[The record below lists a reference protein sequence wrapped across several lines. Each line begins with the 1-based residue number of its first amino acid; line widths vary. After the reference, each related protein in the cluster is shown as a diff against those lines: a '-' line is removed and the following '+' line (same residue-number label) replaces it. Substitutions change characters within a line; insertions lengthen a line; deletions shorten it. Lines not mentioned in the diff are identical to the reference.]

1 MQRARHPR
9 VSRPCRSTA
18 LWLAVARVLGGSCTA
33 PGSRLWQNTARGD
46 CMLRRGGRPSACH
59 LPRHGR
65 TGRETSSLRRGQCV
79 LTGTAPSPKH
89 GPKDDG
95 ALSRSTRLRSIV
107 SCETHDA
114 RLRVPSSRAGKARQQ
129 ASASISATT
138 SSPLTRTHHTQTC
151 RSKCRTGFLFYATC
165 AVMTNKL
172 QKKPLQTSVCFINRN
187 RSCY

>member
-18 LWLAVARVLGGSCTA
+18 LWLAVARVRGGSCTA

-59 LPRHGR
+59 LLRHGR

-114 RLRVPSSRAGKARQQ
+114 SLRVPSSRAGKARQQ

-151 RSKCRTGFLFYATC
+151 PVKVSHGL
-165 AVMTNKL
+165 
-172 QKKPLQTSVCFINRN
+172 PLLRYMCCYDEQTSKKAFTNLRLFHK
-187 RSCY
+187 